1 MFNQAFDGVDI
12 IHVFLPFKLGEFAH
26 DWARKHHVPLT
37 AAFHLQPEN
46 VSSFIHLESSRALN
60 DYLYDLFD
68 QWLYYDVRH
77 IHCPSK
83 MIAHELKEH
92 GYTAELHVISNG
104 IPDAFKPG
112 PGRDFGDGLTHI
124 VTVGRLAKEKNQKTI
139 IEGVGFSKF
148 ADTLQLHICG
158 EGPLRHE
165 LEEVGR
171 KLPHPPIFEYHS
183 ESDLIALLRSCPLYI
198 HASTADIEAISV
210 IEAFACGCVPIIG
223 KAPMS
228 APAQFALLD
237 ESVFLTTSHRL
248 RVCSS
253 MFTCSNYHSRV
264 TGIFLH
270 VTSELLLS
278 RAITSAPAPTATT
291 APNKIFAGILIA
303 ASFLLYACGWI
314 LGDSRF

>member
-1 MFNQAFDGVDI
+1 
-12 IHVFLPFKLGEFAH
+12 
-26 DWARKHHVPLT
+26 
-37 AAFHLQPEN
+37 
-46 VSSFIHLESSRALN
+46 
-60 DYLYDLFD
+60 
-68 QWLYYDVRH
+68 
-77 IHCPSK
+77 

-139 IEGVGFSKF
+139 IEGVGLSKF

-171 KLPHPPIFEYHS
+171 KLPRPPIFEYHS

-237 ESVFLTTSHRL
+237 ESVFPANDAQALADRIDWWLSDP
-248 RVCSS
+248 
-253 MFTCSNYHSRV
+253 SRIKQWEPRYAEE
-264 TGIFLH
+264 GRALH
-270 VTSELLLS
+270 VENCTKQFAQMLE
-278 RAITSAPAPTATT
+278 RAIKDDTEAYRQKESSLTECVVEQT
-291 APNKIFAGILIA
+291 IDDEI
-303 ASFLLYACGWI
+303 
-314 LGDSRF
+314 